1 MHQISLKLN
10 PQKIRVFPKFQKKTL
25 KFKLQVLLPIT
36 KLPYGNYVITKLRN
50 YGGNVAALRK
60 RIR

>member
-1 MHQISLKLN
+1 MHQMSLKLN

-25 KFKLQVLLPIT
+25 KFKLQILLPIT
-36 KLPYGNYVITKLRN
+36 KLPYGNYEITKLRN